1 MGLLSQSSR
10 VSSAAQQPPCSGR
23 NKDLGEDAKG
33 TSAAS
38 QLGIR
43 VGKSEEIS
51 DLEYSKRKLYA
62 EKVYCSI
69 N

>member
-1 MGLLSQSSR
+1 MIG
-10 VSSAAQQPPCSGR
+10 VPVP
-23 NKDLGEDAKG
+23 
-33 TSAAS
+33 SAAS